1 MLLKWT
7 CAASV
12 ALWDTRDGNET
23 RCCFFFCFAFSRHFR
38 ATELRKIVF
47 LAKIVRSRSV
57 KLIRQYIFIYGNA
70 AH

>member
-12 ALWDTRDGNET
+12 ASWDTLDGNET
-23 RCCFFFCFAFSRHFR
+23 RFFFSLAFSRHFR

-47 LAKIVRSRSV
+47 LGEIVRSRS
-57 KLIRQYIFIYGNA
+57 LELMRQCFYLR
-70 AH
+70 